1 MKNKEK
7 FHYFL
12 HMIRTKVILLF
23 AAVMTLMLTLLMIFG
38 YRLERLF
45 LERLVDANRGLL
57 QYYAGIMESEFNAAE
72 LFFVEQRLQQSVYL
86 HIENDQSEL
95 DQYLAAYE
103 VRKIFDHS
111 LHETGCLNSIF
122 LYSPESDTFVQCSYG
137 LDHAAEQTLAASM
150 LEQIR
155 NGQVTTARWTQLP
168 VGQSQYLYYIIPIH
182 NSWIGGLA
190 DMEALLEQI
199 DLEEIDLLQAVVL
212 LDGSFQP
219 VSGSYGQQDAVAI
232 QAAVETGRSELFLG
246 GKSCMI
252 SQAVVQNGMFYLA
265 GLTEKNIMQGQVR
278 TERLVLLAGAVALL
292 GLGIGLV
299 VLLWRSLVR
308 PLSNIT
314 DGMLELQK
322 GNFSYQLNEEKSS
335 EFAQI
340 TTTFNEMGREIERLK
355 IAAYEDRLE
364 RQKTELQFLQS
375 QLNPHFLINCLN
387 NLRTL
392 VLQERL
398 PEFQTM
404 LIELGTYLR
413 GAMTMQ
419 KLIPLEQEIK
429 NVTAYV
435 GLQKIRY
442 QDRFQVE
449 LHVYGELLP
458 ILVPVHIIQT
468 FVENAIKYGLSSE
481 RRLNIEITGDLSDAQ
496 DNMLVLTILDDGPGF
511 TPEVLDQLRRN
522 SPVIKDGREC
532 IGITN
537 AAMRMRLLFGE
548 TASIVCCNRKSG
560 RACVQIKI
568 PIQEGELW

>member
-1 MKNKEK
+1 MRNRGKL
-7 FHYFL
+7 HYFL

-23 AAVMTLMLTLLMIFG
+23 AAVMTLMLILLMVFG
-38 YRLERLF
+38 YRLEQLF
-45 LERLVDANRGLL
+45 LEKLVDANSGLL

-86 HIENDQSEL
+86 HIENDRSEL
-95 DQYLAAYE
+95 DRYLTAYE
-103 VRKIFDHS
+103 VREIFDHS
-111 LHETGCLNSIF
+111 LHETGCLNSVF

-137 LDHAAEQTLAASM
+137 LDHGTEQALAASM
-150 LEQIR
+150 LEQLG

-168 VGQSQYLYYIIPIH
+168 AEQSRYLYYVIPIH
-182 NSWIGGLA
+182 NSWVGGLV
-190 DMEALLEQI
+190 DTQALLAQI
-199 DLEEIDLLQAVVL
+199 DLEEIELLQAIVL
-212 LDGSFQP
+212 LDGSFRP
-219 VSGSYGQQDAVAI
+219 VGGPYSQQDAAAI
-232 QAAVETGRSELFLG
+232 RAAAETGRAELFLD
-246 GKSCMI
+246 GKTCMV

-265 GLTEKNIMQGQVR
+265 GVTEKNIMRGQVR
-278 TERLVLLAGAVALL
+278 TERLILLAGAAALL
-292 GLGIGLV
+292 GIGIGLV
-299 VLLWRSLVR
+299 LLLWRSLVR

-322 GNFSYQLNEEKSS
+322 GNFSYQLNEEESS

-340 TTTFNEMGREIERLK
+340 TTTFNEMGQEIGRLK

-449 LHVYGELLP
+449 LHVYEELLP
-458 ILVPVHIIQT
+458 IPVPVHIIQT

-481 RRLNIEITGDLSDAQ
+481 RRLNIEIAGDLSDTQ
-496 DNMLVLTILDDGPGF
+496 DNMLVLTISDDGPGF
-511 TPEVLDQLRRN
+511 APEVLDQLQRN

-537 AAMRMRLLFGE
+537 AAMRLRLLFGE
-548 TASIVCCNRKSG
+548 AASVVCCNRESG

-568 PIQEGELW
+568 PIQEGEV

>member
-7 FHYFL
+7 IYYFL

-23 AAVMTLMLTLLMIFG
+23 AAVMTLMLILLMIFG
-38 YRLERLF
+38 YRLEQLF
-45 LERLVDANRGLL
+45 LERLVDANSGLL
-57 QYYAGIMESEFNAAE
+57 QYYVGIMESEFNAAE
-72 LFFVEQRLQQSVYL
+72 LFFIEQRLQQSVYL
-86 HIENDQSEL
+86 HVETAQSEL

-103 VRKIFDHS
+103 VREIFDNS
-111 LHETGCLNSIF
+111 LYETGCLNSIF
-122 LYSPESDTFVQCSYG
+122 LYSPESNTFVQCSYG
-137 LDHAAEQTLAASM
+137 LDNATEQALAAPM

-168 VGQSQYLYYIIPIH
+168 MGQSQYFYYIIPIH
-182 NSWIGGLA
+182 NSWVGGVV
-190 DMEALLEQI
+190 DTEALLAQI
-199 DLEEIDLLQAVVL
+199 NLEEIEMLQSIVL

-219 VSGSYGQQDAVAI
+219 VSGSYGQQDAAAI
-232 QAAVETGRSELFLG
+232 RTAVEGGRAELTLD
-246 GKSCMI
+246 GKSYMV
-252 SQAVVQNGMFYLA
+252 SQAVVKTGMFYMA
-265 GLTEKNIMQGQVR
+265 GLTEKNIMQGQVQ
-278 TERLVLLAGAVALL
+278 TESLILLAGAVALL
-292 GLGIGLV
+292 SIGIGLV
-299 VLLWRSLVR
+299 VLLWQSLVR
-308 PLSNIT
+308 PLSNIA

-322 GNFSYQLNEEKSS
+322 GNFSYQLKEEKSS

-340 TTTFNEMGREIERLK
+340 TTTFNEMGQEIGRLK
-355 IAAYEDRLE
+355 IAAYEERLE
-364 RQKTELQFLQS
+364 RQRTELQFLQS

-398 PEFQTM
+398 SEFQTM

-419 KLIPLEQEIK
+419 KLIPLEQEVK

-435 GLQKIRY
+435 HLQKIRY

-449 LHVYGELLP
+449 LHVYEELLP
-458 ILVPVHIIQT
+458 LLVPVHIIQT

-481 RRLNIEITGDLSDAQ
+481 RQLNIEITGDLSDNQ

-511 TPEVLDQLRRN
+511 APEVLDQLRGN
-522 SPVIKDGREC
+522 SSVIKDGREC

-548 TASIVCCNRKSG
+548 TASIVCCNQGSG
-560 RACVQIKI
+560 RACVQIGI
-568 PIQEGELW
+568 PIQEGEL